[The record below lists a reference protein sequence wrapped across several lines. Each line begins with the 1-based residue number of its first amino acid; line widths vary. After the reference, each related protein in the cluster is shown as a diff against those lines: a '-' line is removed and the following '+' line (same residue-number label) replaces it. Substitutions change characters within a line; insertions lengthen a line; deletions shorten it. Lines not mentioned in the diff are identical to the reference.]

1 MDKFERV
8 TLLHR
13 LLKAAR
19 LGKAIDEIEAELGIS
34 RATVYRDLMFLRD
47 VLGAPLENV
56 GVESGQSESR
66 WRYARDQAAPF
77 ELPGIWLS
85 PEELYALV
93 LTRQVVAGRGDEDE
107 SLLAHALDS
116 MQTRI
121 QRQLGAKAEN
131 LRRLR
136 VIRHNPRQVNQ
147 AVFRAVTLGT
157 LERKQLQISYR
168 ARSTEE
174 PTERTIHPQRLIHY
188 RDNWYV
194 DALDNTRSALR
205 SFALDRMNMVRVLD
219 AACTEVPDADLSA
232 ELTPGYGIFS
242 GPAKS
247 VATIIFSKH
256 AARWAAEERWHS
268 QQKSEFL
275 ADGRYQLKVPYASA
289 RELLMDVLRYGP
301 DAEIVS
307 PVALREQ
314 MRSTLT
320 LMTDQYGITH

>member
-107 SLLAHALDS
+107 SLLAHALDRGQS
-116 MQTRI
+116 GKFAPAAGDTSQPQAGQSSGVSRRHPWHFGTQTAAN
-121 QRQLGAKAEN
+121 QLSRSLN
-131 LRRLR
+131 RRA
-136 VIRHNPRQVNQ
+136 H
-147 AVFRAVTLGT
+147 
-157 LERKQLQISYR
+157 
-168 ARSTEE
+168 
-174 PTERTIHPQRLIHY
+174 
-188 RDNWYV
+188 
-194 DALDNTRSALR
+194 
-205 SFALDRMNMVRVLD
+205 
-219 AACTEVPDADLSA
+219 
-232 ELTPGYGIFS
+232 
-242 GPAKS
+242 
-247 VATIIFSKH
+247 
-256 AARWAAEERWHS
+256 
-268 QQKSEFL
+268 
-275 ADGRYQLKVPYASA
+275 
-289 RELLMDVLRYGP
+289 
-301 DAEIVS
+301 
-307 PVALREQ
+307 
-314 MRSTLT
+314 
-320 LMTDQYGITH
+320 